1 MKRASVSEAKNNLSR
16 LLDQVKHGQTIIITD
31 RKQPVA
37 KLVPIAQGPKL
48 KGDDEARLA
57 ELERAGIII
66 RGSGKPVPEILAGR
80 IPKPRKGG
88 DILKALLDERAEG
101 R

>member
-16 LLDQVKHGQTIIITD
+16 LLDQVRHGQTIIITD

-37 KLVPIAQGPKL
+37 KLVPIEHGAKL
-48 KGDDEARLA
+48 PEADEARLA
-57 ELERAGIII
+57 ELERAGLLI
-66 RGSGKPVPEILAGR
+66 RGSGKPVASILAGR
-80 IPKPRKGG
+80 IAKPRKGG
-88 DILKALLDERAEG
+88 DILKTLLADREEG

>member
-16 LLDQVKHGQTIIITD
+16 LLDQVKHGHTIIITD

-37 KLVPIAQGPKL
+37 KLAPIDQGARLPEA
-48 KGDDEARLA
+48 DEARLA
-57 ELERAGIII
+57 ELERAGAII
-66 RGSGKPVPEILAGR
+66 RGSGRPVASILAGH
-80 IPKPRKGG
+80 IAKPRRGG
-88 DILKALLDERAEG
+88 DILKALIADREEG